1 MALTGLIL
9 GPKMRFRRDESMIL
23 TIGRKQIEPD
33 VAVLE
38 MNGRIVLGND
48 AKTIEWNLAELLKEN
63 QKKVVFDLAGV
74 TLVDSTGV
82 GIIVMC
88 YAKLKKSGGVLR
100 VAGVNGMVED
110 TLRLTSVDKLIEFY
124 PSVAEAAARF

>member
-1 MALTGLIL
+1 
-9 GPKMRFRRDESMIL
+9 MIL

-33 VAVLE
+33 VAVLV

-63 QKKVVFDLAGV
+63 QKKVIFDLAGV